1 MIILKYFPLEFIIYT
16 KPSLFHLLYLGSEV
30 CVKITTGTGGNNDGT
45 LMVKIDTTV
54 VATGH
59 FTKGAVVTD
68 KCFNDLQG
76 ITLSNPSDDAWSGT
90 ISITM
95 DGKSTPIR
103 CQGCTGQSLSNAI
116 VVDGNADGAYH
127 SSTQCLNGKI
137 CTISW
142 LVTGK

>member
-1 MIILKYFPLEFIIYT
+1 MEFIIYT
-16 KPSLFHLLYLGSEV
+16 IPSLLHLLRLGPEV
-30 CVKITTGTGGNNDGT
+30 CVKITTGTGGYNGGT

-59 FTKGAVVTD
+59 FTKGDVVTD
-68 KCFNDLQG
+68 NCFYGLQG
-76 ITLSNPSDDAWSGT
+76 ITLSNPSDDAWTGT

-116 VVDGNADGAYH
+116 VVDGNADGADH

>member
-1 MIILKYFPLEFIIYT
+1 M
-16 KPSLFHLLYLGSEV
+16 HLGPEV
-30 CVKITTGTGGNNDGT
+30 CVRITTGTSGNNDGT

-76 ITLSNPSDDAWSGT
+76 ITLSNPSDDAWTGA

-116 VVDGNADGAYH
+116 VVDGNADGAEQ